1 MLKNILAITGKP
13 GLYKLVSRGNN
24 HLIVESLADGKR
36 IPTFAR
42 DRIIS
47 VADVSMYTTAEDKP
61 LNEILTIIR
70 ERENGE
76 VCSFDYKSANNDELR
91 EWFVT
96 VLPDFDRER
105 VYPTDIKKLI
115 QWYNILI
122 EAGITD
128 FSLEEES
135 EDVPVESV
143 AQVEPKQQA
152 HVAKNAAKAS
162 TAAKAGSKRT
172 NVAAKKG

>member
-24 HLIVESLADGKR
+24 HLIVESLVDGKR
-36 IPTFAR
+36 FPTFAR

-47 VADVSMYTTAEDKP
+47 VADVAMYTTDEDKP
-61 LNEILTIIR
+61 LNEILTIIKDK
-70 ERENGE
+70 ENGGL
-76 VCSFDYKSANNDELR
+76 CSFDYKKASNDELR
-91 EWFVT
+91 EWFAGIV
-96 VLPDFDRER
+96 PNFDVDR

-122 EAGITD
+122 GAGITD
-128 FSLEEES
+128 FSIEES
-135 EDVPVESV
+135 EESEVEV
-143 AQVEPKQQA
+143 KEEAKVKAQEPK
-152 HVAKNAAKAS
+152 AKNAAAPKS
-162 TAAKAGSKRT
+162 QTAKGSVKRT

>member
-24 HLIVESLADGKR
+24 HLVVESLVDGKR

-47 VADVSMYTTAEDKP
+47 VSDVAMYTTGEDKP
-61 LNEILTIIR
+61 LNEILETIRDR
-70 ERENGE
+70 EKGQ
-76 VCSFDYKSANNDELR
+76 VCNFDVKKATNDELR
-91 EWFVT
+91 DWFGQ
-96 VLPDFDRER
+96 VLPDYDRDR

-122 EAGITD
+122 NAGITD
-128 FSLEEES
+128 FSIEEAS
-135 EDVPVESV
+135 EEIPAAEPV
-143 AQVEPKQQA
+143 VEPKAQA

-162 TAAKAGSKRT
+162 TAAKAGAKRT

>member
-47 VADVSMYTTAEDKP
+47 VADVSMYTTGEDKP

-70 ERENGE
+70 DRENSQ
-76 VCSFDYKSANNDELR
+76 VCSFDYKSASNDELR
-91 EWFVT
+91 EWFGA
-96 VLPDFDRER
+96 VLPDFDRDR

-122 EAGITD
+122 TAGITD

-135 EDVPVESV
+135 DEAPVET
-143 AQVEPKQQA
+143 AAPVEQKQQA

>member
-24 HLIVESLADGKR
+24 HLIVESLVGGKR

-47 VADVSMYTTAEDKP
+47 VADVAMYTTGEDKP
-61 LNEILTIIR
+61 LSEILETIR
-70 ERENGE
+70 DRENGH
-76 VCSFDYKSANNDELR
+76 VCSMDYKKADNDQLR
-91 EWFVT
+91 EWFGQ
-96 VLPDFDRER
+96 VLPDFDRDR

-122 EAGITD
+122 SAGITD
-128 FSLEEES
+128 FSIEEES
-135 EDVPVESV
+135 ETPVAE
-143 AQVEPKQQA
+143 APAEPKAQA
-152 HVAKNAAKAS
+152 HVTKSAAKAS
-162 TAAKAGSKRT
+162 SAAKAGAKRT